1 MSEILDP
8 SKLIDCAKDL
18 NDSLRYP
25 VGVDVVVNFM
35 HTTVMYR
42 FQHDKSF

>member
-1 MSEILDP
+1 
-8 SKLIDCAKDL
+8 
-18 NDSLRYP
+18 